1 MRVLFIDNFDSFTYN
16 LVDEF
21 EKRGAE
27 VRVHRND
34 ITLPALLSVV
44 EELAPDLLVISPG
57 PSTPARA
64 GICLEAVAAL
74 AGKLPIF
81 GVCLGHQVIIEAYGG
96 RVGRAPLPVHGK
108 ANDLEHDGE
117 GIFAGLAN
125 PMAVGRY
132 HSLVGLEVPELLDV
146 TARTGEIVM
155 ALRHPSLP
163 IVGVQFHPESIL
175 TPAGGLLIENV
186 MAWATSP
193 AAGDAEDR

>member
-81 GVCLGHQVIIEAYGG
+81 GVCLGHQVIIEVYGG

-108 ANDLEHDGE
+108 ASDLEHDGE

-155 ALRHPSLP
+155 ALRHSSLP
-163 IVGVQFHPESIL
+163 LVGVQFHPESIL

-186 MAWATSP
+186 MAWATSL
-193 AAGDAEDR
+193 AVGDAEDR

>member
-44 EELAPDLLVISPG
+44 EELAPELLVISPG

-81 GVCLGHQVIIEAYGG
+81 GVCLGHQVIIEVYGG

-108 ANDLEHDGE
+108 ASDLEHDGE
-117 GIFAGLAN
+117 GVFAGLAN

-155 ALRHPSLP
+155 ALRHSSLP
-163 IVGVQFHPESIL
+163 LVGVQFHPESIL

-186 MAWATSP
+186 MAWATSL
-193 AAGDAEDR
+193 AVGDAEDR